1 MYRLKFM
8 GFVVMDGEGRDKSA
22 FILLNSSF
30 FSAVSFDLSLFFYT
44 GGFYLYGGNGAKY
57 P

>member
-1 MYRLKFM
+1 
-8 GFVVMDGEGRDKSA
+8 MDGEGRDKSA